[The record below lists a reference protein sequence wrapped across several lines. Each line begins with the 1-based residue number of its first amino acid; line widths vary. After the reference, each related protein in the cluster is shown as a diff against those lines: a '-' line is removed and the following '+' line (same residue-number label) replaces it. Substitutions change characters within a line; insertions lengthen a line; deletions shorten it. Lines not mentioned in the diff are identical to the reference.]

1 MDMFKFY
8 IQSLFETTVPFLLA
22 WELYVFLITAFFCS
36 IVFRLARMEN
46 KIDKLRQGGKRWK
59 R

>member
-1 MDMFKFY
+1 MEIFKYY

-36 IVFRLARMEN
+36 IVLRLARIERKINRCINHGRN
-46 KIDKLRQGGKRWK
+46 KSI
-59 R
+59 